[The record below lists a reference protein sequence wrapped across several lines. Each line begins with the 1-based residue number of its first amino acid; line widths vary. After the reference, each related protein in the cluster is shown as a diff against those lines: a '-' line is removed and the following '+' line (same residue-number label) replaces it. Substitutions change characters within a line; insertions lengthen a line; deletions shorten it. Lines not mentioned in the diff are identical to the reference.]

1 MAEVAL
7 DEEPDDS
14 PAGAPLL
21 AALAEFGVV
30 ADLCEERLEV
40 FGLAVG
46 GWRGLGGLGGLGLV
60 RVRVRV
66 RGLGFGG
73 GEAMREVA
81 GVLRVSRVSRMTAS
95 QAQMYCPT
103 NPAKHL
109 LQL

>member
-1 MAEVAL
+1 LAEVAL

-46 GWRGLGGLGGLGLV
+46 GLGGGLGGLGLGL
-60 RVRVRV
+60 VRVRV

-73 GEAMREVA
+73 GEAMGEVA